1 MFCGKTSL
9 IIPTRNRPD
18 YLKKT
23 LDQINI
29 QKIIFQEIIVV
40 DSSDDQF
47 KKQVNQ
53 LIKLFD
59 VKLFNSEPSTSIQ
72 RNIGIKNSNKKSKF
86 IMFLDDDIIF
96 TERMF
101 YNMDRTIITNFKDE
115 NIIGYGFNQISKNNK
130 FNFLEKLKNNF
141 ILNFFDLY
149 PNKPGKVAK
158 SGWQSKILNIKEDIT
173 VDWVY
178 TTACIFKSEAIK
190 NLRFNENFGSYSYL
204 EDLEFSLNFFKTKK
218 KIIISSDAKYFHPLS
233 IDRSSFKFGL
243 YEVRNRFKI
252 VKKYNLSKLRF
263 LIMTIVRMLMFF
275 LNIFIFKKKKF
286 YRALGNIYGVL
297 NCYKY

>member
-1 MFCGKTSL
+1 MFSTGTSL
-9 IIPTRNRPD
+9 IIPTRNRPE

-29 QKIIFQEIIVV
+29 QKINFQEIIVV
-40 DSSDDQF
+40 DSSDGEY
-47 KKQVNQ
+47 KKKIIELV
-53 LIKLFD
+53 KLYD
-59 VKLFNSEPSTSIQ
+59 VKLFNSKPSTSVQ
-72 RNIGIKNSNKKSKF
+72 RNIGIKNVNVDNKY

-96 TERMF
+96 SERMF
-101 YNMDRTIITNFKDE
+101 HNMNKTIISNLKDE
-115 NIIGYGFNQISKNNK
+115 NIIGYGFNQISKNNN
-130 FNFLEKLKNNF
+130 FNFYEKFKSNF
-141 ILNFFDLY
+141 ILNFLNFY
-149 PNKPGKVAK
+149 PNKPGKVAQ
-158 SGWQSKILNIKEDIT
+158 SGWQSKILNIEEDIN
-173 VDWVY
+173 VDWIY

-204 EDLEFSLNFFKTKK
+204 EDLEFSLNFFKTKQ

-252 VKKYNLSKLRF
+252 IKKYKLSKSRF
-263 LIMTIVRMLMFF
+263 FIMTLVRMF
-275 LNIFIFKKKKF
+275 LFILKIFIFKKNYF
-286 YRALGNIYGVL
+286 YRALGNIYGIL